1 MQVYFEPDKIVP
13 DLPGIITLSHGP
25 VARYIVET
33 VEFLNGSKLENCA
46 QFCLDYEDDPEV
58 FRKEFVKAIELF
70 PEGTIVF
77 CDLFGGTPSNQLLL
91 ASQVEESIKGKINGI
106 SGMNVPLVLAAALSR
121 SFCKG
126 KELVDMLMADAVNSI
141 VNMNAAIEQVNAAED
156 DDDDEDDDE

>member
-1 MQVYFEPDKIVP
+1 MQVYFEPEKIIP

-25 VARYIVET
+25 VARYMIET

-58 FRKEFVKAIELF
+58 FRKEFAKAIELF

-77 CDLFGGTPSNQLLL
+77 CDMFGGTPSNQLLL
-91 ASQVEESIKGKINGI
+91 ASQVEESIKDRINGI
-106 SGMNVPLVLAAALSR
+106 SGMNVPMILAAALSR

-126 KELVDMLMADAVNSI
+126 RDLVDLLMNDAKESI
-141 VNMNAAIEQVNAAED
+141 VNMNEMIDQVNNHDDDDD
-156 DDDDEDDDE
+156 DDDDE